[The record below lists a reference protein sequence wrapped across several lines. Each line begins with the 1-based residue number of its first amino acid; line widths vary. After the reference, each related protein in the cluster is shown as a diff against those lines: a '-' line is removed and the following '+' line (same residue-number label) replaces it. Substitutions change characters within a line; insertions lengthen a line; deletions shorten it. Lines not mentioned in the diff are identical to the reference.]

1 MRAFVAVAV
10 IVLSTSVSAQTD
22 NGFFR
27 PTPNNDPSLT
37 HPPVVTPQAQAIVT
51 PQAPEPFLGRAPAIV
66 QVPVQTPMP
75 ATTVVAEE
83 AVQKAEAE
91 TARAQREAE
100 EAARTAAAT
109 PAPIA
114 GAFTGSTSERD
125 R

>member
-37 HPPVVTPQAQAIVT
+37 HPPVVTPQA
-51 PQAPEPFLGRAPAIV
+51 PEPFLGRAPVIV

-100 EAARTAAAT
+100 EAARKAAAT

>member
-37 HPPVVTPQAQAIVT
+37 HPPVVTPQAR
-51 PQAPEPFLGRAPAIV
+51 EPFLGRAPTIV
-66 QVPVQTPMP
+66 QVPVPVQTPVP

-83 AVQKAEAE
+83 AIQKAEVE

-100 EAARTAAAT
+100 EAARKAAAT
-109 PAPIA
+109 PAPIT

>member
-1 MRAFVAVAV
+1 MRAFVALTV
-10 IVLSTSVSAQTD
+10 IVLSTSVSAQTLQGTTTGPD
-22 NGFFR
+22 TGFFR

-37 HPPVVTPQAQAIVT
+37 NPPVVAPRT
-51 PQAPEPFLGRAPAIV
+51 PEPFLGRAPATV

-100 EAARTAAAT
+100 EAARKSASTL
-109 PAPIA
+109 APVT
-114 GAFTGSTSERD
+114 GNFTGLTSERN

>member
-10 IVLSTSVSAQTD
+10 IVVSTSVSAQTD

-37 HPPVVTPQAQAIVT
+37 HPPIATPR
-51 PQAPEPFLGRAPAIV
+51 APEPFLGRAPAIV
-66 QVPVQTPMP
+66 QVPVQTPVP

-100 EAARTAAAT
+100 EATLKAAAT
-109 PAPIA
+109 PAPVT
-114 GAFTGSTSERD
+114 GNFTGLTSERN

>member
-1 MRAFVAVAV
+1 MRAFVALTV
-10 IVLSTSVSAQTD
+10 IVLSTSVSAQTLQGTTTGPD
-22 NGFFR
+22 TGFFR

-37 HPPVVTPQAQAIVT
+37 NPPVAPRT
-51 PQAPEPFLGRAPAIV
+51 PEPLLGRAPAIV

-91 TARAQREAE
+91 TARAQREAG
-100 EAARTAAAT
+100 EAAREAAAT
-109 PAPIA
+109 PAPVT
-114 GAFTGSTSERD
+114 GNFTGLTSDRD

>member
-1 MRAFVAVAV
+1 MRVPLALAV

-37 HPPVVTPQAQAIVT
+37 NPPVVAPRS
-51 PQAPEPFLGRAPAIV
+51 PEPFLGRAPAAIQVVPV
-66 QVPVQTPMP
+66 QVPAP
-75 ATTVVAEE
+75 ATTAVAEE

-100 EAARTAAAT
+100 EAARSATASQERR
-109 PAPIA
+109 A
-114 GAFTGSTSERD
+114 GLPD